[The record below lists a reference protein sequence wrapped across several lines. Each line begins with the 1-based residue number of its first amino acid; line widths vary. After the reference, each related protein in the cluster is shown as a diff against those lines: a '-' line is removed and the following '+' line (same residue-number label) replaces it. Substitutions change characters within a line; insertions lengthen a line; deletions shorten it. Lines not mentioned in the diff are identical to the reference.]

1 MHDDD
6 RNRPERRDSH
16 RVVANFECLCSG
28 FHEKGSGVLTDIS
41 GSGAMLEETSFVPVR
56 GELIGLSL
64 DLPLP
69 GACLLIGWVSRHT
82 KAGFAIE
89 FDQSDADTQR
99 LARDIG
105 AIVPVRPRSDRQAM
119 S

>member
-1 MHDDD
+1 MSDHDP
-6 RNRPERRDSH
+6 NQPERRESR
-16 RVVANFECLCSG
+16 RVVANFECICSG
-28 FHEKGSGVLTDIS
+28 FHEKGSGVLADIS
-41 GSGAMLEETSFVPVR
+41 GTGALLEQTSFMPVR

-64 DLPLP
+64 ELPLP

-105 AIVPVRPRSDRQAM
+105 AIVPVRPRSDRQAK